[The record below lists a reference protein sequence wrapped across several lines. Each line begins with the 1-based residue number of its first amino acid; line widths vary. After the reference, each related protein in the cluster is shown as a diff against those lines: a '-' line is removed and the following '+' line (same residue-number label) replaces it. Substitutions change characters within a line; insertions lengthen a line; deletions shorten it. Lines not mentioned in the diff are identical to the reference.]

1 MKIGVALSG
10 GGIKGAAHIGVLQA
24 FKENKIN
31 IDMISGASSGSIV
44 ATLYAAGFSP
54 GEIYKFFKKYAKDI
68 KYVDASNIIKLIFG
82 ILTGSGITING
93 LTKGK
98 SLENNIRK
106 ECAKKDI
113 QSIKDIKFPLY
124 ISSVNLGSGNTY
136 IFNNQKSKIY
146 KKFELIDNIDIATA
160 VRASCSYPGV
170 FTPVKW
176 NGCTFVDGEIR
187 ENTPW
192 EVLKIEGAD
201 KTICVTFKDTTKK
214 SCCKNLINVI
224 DCSIGYLNSELK
236 DYELIGSGETIEIKT
251 SDISLLEYSK
261 VDELYQI
268 GYKTAN
274 EFCKKN
280 KNLLQER

>member
-1 MKIGVALSG
+1 MKLGIALSG

-24 FKENKIN
+24 FKENGIK

-54 GEIYKFFKKYAKDI
+54 NEIYKFFKKYAKDI

-82 ILTGSGITING
+82 ILSGSGITING
-93 LTKGK
+93 LTNGK

-106 ECAKKDI
+106 ECKKRNI
-113 QSIKDIKFPLY
+113 QNIKDIAFPLY

-136 IFNNQKSKIY
+136 IFNNQKSASY
-146 KKFELIDNIDIATA
+146 KSFKLIDNIDISTA
-160 VRASCSYPGV
+160 IRASCSYPGV

-176 NGCTFVDGEIR
+176 NGHTFVDGGIR

-192 EVLKIEGAD
+192 EILKLEGAD
-201 KTICVTFKDTTKK
+201 KTISVTFKDTTRKN
-214 SCCKNLINVI
+214 CCKNLISVI
-224 DCSIGYLNSELK
+224 DCSMGYLNSELK
-236 DYELIGSGETIEIKT
+236 GYELKGSDEIIEIKT
-251 SDISLLEYSK
+251 NDISLLEYSK

-268 GYKTAN
+268 GYQTASN
-274 EFCKKN
+274 FCKKTPSPS
-280 KNLLQER
+280 

>member
-1 MKIGVALSG
+1 MKVGVALSG

-54 GEIYKFFKKYAKDI
+54 DEIYKFFKKYAKDI
-68 KYVDASNIIKLIFG
+68 KYVDISNVIKLIFG

-106 ECAKKDI
+106 ECAKRNI
-113 QSIKDIKFPLY
+113 HNIKDITFPLY

-136 IFNNQKSKIY
+136 IFNNQKSTTY
-146 KKFELIDNIDIATA
+146 KGFKLVDNIDISTA

-176 NGCTFVDGEIR
+176 NGCTFVDGGIR

-192 EVLKIEGAD
+192 EVLRLEGAD
-201 KTICVTFKDTTKK
+201 KTICITFKDTTKK
-214 SCCKNLINVI
+214 NCCKNLINVI
-224 DCSIGYLNSELK
+224 DCSMSYLNSELK
-236 DYELIGSGETIEIKT
+236 DYELKGGGEIIEIKT
-251 SDISLLEYSK
+251 NDISLLEYSK

-268 GYKTAN
+268 GYKTAC
-274 EFCKKN
+274 EFCKKI
-280 KNLLQER
+280 KNGIS